1 MYSICILW
9 KTLDGQILIERDQI
23 LYVLY
28 ICTLYAYYGQILIER
43 NQILYIIYVIDVL
56 YVLYYHVYYMHAMED
71 LRWPDTDR
79 KRQGSVIKYCR

>member
-1 MYSICILW
+1 MYYMCNMYTICILW
-9 KTLDGQILIERDQI
+9 PDTDRKTPNI
-23 LYVLY
+23 
-28 ICTLYAYYGQILIER
+28 
-43 NQILYIIYVIDVL
+43 VL